1 MKKHIQH
8 SEIQTRTWQMSFN
21 DLLTVLLTF
30 FILLVSVSNI
40 HINKLQDLSVSA
52 AGAFGSKINED
63 QRTDLIQAMS
73 TVDGI
78 NAYPIDGG
86 ISVVLPD
93 TLVYRSGSADLIHKD
108 LLRQLGQRL
117 KSSTGSVRIE
127 GHTDN
132 IPVASSVFP
141 SNWELS
147 TQRAVNVVKFFA
159 IECGIDPANLSAAG
173 YADSRPVASNDS
185 PEGRALNRRV
195 NMIISIK

>member
-1 MKKHIQH
+1 
-8 SEIQTRTWQMSFN
+8 MSFN

-52 AGAFGSKINED
+52 AGAFGSKINEN
-63 QRTDLIQAMS
+63 QRSDLIQAMS